1 MGNQL
6 FWKASPTWYMC
17 MSDMRFDL
25 QIMVPMVTLSV
36 YHVFAYLSKNYR
48 HTSLW
53 ARYGEGANAWL
64 AANQVSFSAACV
76 Y

>member
-1 MGNQL
+1 
-6 FWKASPTWYMC
+6 
-17 MSDMRFDL
+17 
-25 QIMVPMVTLSV
+25 MVPMVTLSV

-53 ARYGEGANAWL
+53 TRYGEGANAWL
-64 AANQVSFSAACV
+64 AANQVS